1 MQTEEIDI
9 FYPTSGAEWRE
20 WLDQNHLFKS
30 AVWLVQHRKSS
41 GKPSISWSEA
51 VNVALC
57 YGWIDS
63 KKITVGEGTTQQF
76 FSRRKAK
83 STWSKINK
91 DKVERLIAEGL
102 MTEAGLAVVDIAKQN
117 GSWNALDE
125 VEALLIPKDLEKAL
139 EEKAGAKDF
148 FLSQSKSA
156 KKSMLYWV
164 ISAKRP
170 ETRQKR
176 IEEIVELAAEGKKPK
191 QF

>member
-1 MQTEEIDI
+1 MQKEEIDI
-9 FYPTSGAEWRE
+9 VYPASVDEWRE
-20 WLDQNHLFKS
+20 WLAEYHRSKS
-30 AVWLVQHRKSS
+30 AVWLVQHHKASK
-41 GKPSISWSEA
+41 KPTISWSEA
-51 VNVALC
+51 VEVALC

-76 FSRRKAK
+76 FSRRKVK

-125 VEALLIPKDLEKAL
+125 VEALLMPKDLEHAL

-148 FLSQSKSA
+148 FLSQSKSER
-156 KKSMLYWV
+156 KGMLYWV
-164 ISAKRP
+164 
-170 ETRQKR
+170 
-176 IEEIVELAAEGKKPK
+176 V
-191 QF
+191 